1 MRCERCQREIT
12 EDEAFVHAC
21 LNLCEDCYLEE
32 VSRPQVCDPWAA
44 YNAQSCRENMG
55 LEGEAGLTELQKA
68 LYQFVKEKGKV
79 SADEIR
85 EAFDLSQNELMTNFA
100 VLRHCSLV
108 RGCKE
113 NNAIYLTKFEQE

>member
-1 MRCERCQREIT
+1 MKCDRCQQEISGN
-12 EDEAFVHAC
+12 DCFVHGS
-21 LNLCEDCYLEE
+21 LSLCEDCYLEE
-32 VSRPQVCDPWAA
+32 VSKPQVCDPWAA
-44 YNAQSCRENMG
+44 YNAQSVRENMG

-79 SADEIR
+79 SVDEILA
-85 EAFDLSQNELMTNFA
+85 AFDLSQNELMTSFA

-113 NNAIYLTKFEQE
+113 NDEVYLTTFDQE